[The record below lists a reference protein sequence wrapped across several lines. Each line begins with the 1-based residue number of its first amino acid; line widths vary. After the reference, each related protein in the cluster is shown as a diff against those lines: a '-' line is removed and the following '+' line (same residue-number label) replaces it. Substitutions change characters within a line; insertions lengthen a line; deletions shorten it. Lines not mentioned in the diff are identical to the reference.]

1 MQDRNDKDRT
11 TKPLDGV
18 LVVSIEQ
25 AVAAPLCTGR
35 LAEMG
40 ARVIK
45 VERAE
50 GDFARGYDKAA
61 NGEAS
66 YFVWTNRGKE
76 SLVLDFK
83 QPDDA
88 ALLESLLARADIFVQ
103 NLAPGAL
110 SRAGFDSESL
120 RQRHPRLITCD
131 ITGYGAEGPASRLKA
146 YDLLVQCESGLAG
159 ISGVSEACGKIGVSI
174 CDIGA

>member
-1 MQDRNDKDRT
+1 MPGPSTD
-11 TKPLDGV
+11 KPLAGL

-25 AVAAPLCTGR
+25 ALAAPLCTGR

-45 VERAE
+45 IERAE

-76 SLVLDFK
+76 SMVLDFK
-83 QPDDA
+83 QPEDA
-88 ALLESLLARADIFVQ
+88 ALLEQDRCRCRRLRAK
-103 NLAPGAL
+103 PGTR
-110 SRAGFDSESL
+110 RAGA
-120 RQRHPRLITCD
+120 RR
-131 ITGYGAEGPASRLKA
+131 
-146 YDLLVQCESGLAG
+146 V
-159 ISGVSEACGKIGVSI
+159 
-174 CDIGA
+174 